1 MKNVR
6 ESTGRYLKILPELP
20 VRPRKE
26 PEAYDEPEDKSVSW
40 NKSWN
45 ERDDKKLKLLVIE
58 SGIMSWLLLS
68 EALEASI
75 DEIKLRWKRVVYPM
89 MIRQSSKVGGSLK
102 WSVL

>member
-6 ESTGRYLKILPELP
+6 ETTGRYLKILPELP
-20 VRPRKE
+20 SRSKKE

-40 NKSWN
+40 SKSWN

-58 SGIMSWLLLS
+58 SGIMSWHLLS
-68 EALEASI
+68 EALEASV
-75 DEIKLRWKRVVYPM
+75 DEIKLRWKRVVYPK